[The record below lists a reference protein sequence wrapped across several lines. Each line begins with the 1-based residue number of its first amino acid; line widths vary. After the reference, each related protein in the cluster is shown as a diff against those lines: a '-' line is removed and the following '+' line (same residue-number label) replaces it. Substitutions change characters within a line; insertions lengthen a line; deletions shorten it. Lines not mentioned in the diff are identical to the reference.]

1 MTWYE
6 RVQSLSAPTTI
17 VFGELDQRINPACLA
32 GYAPTGAAVV
42 KIADAGHTPAWET
55 PETVAA
61 VVRNAKLHSG

>member
-1 MTWYE
+1 
-6 RVQSLSAPTTI
+6 